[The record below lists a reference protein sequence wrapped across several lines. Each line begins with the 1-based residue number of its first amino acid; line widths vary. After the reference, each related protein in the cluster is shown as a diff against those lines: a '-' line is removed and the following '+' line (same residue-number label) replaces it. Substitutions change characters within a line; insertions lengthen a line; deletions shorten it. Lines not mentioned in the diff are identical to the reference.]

1 MTIGIGLPA
10 RTRFSTSSSPVI
22 PGMLK
27 SSTRQPV
34 LSRWPDSRKDSA
46 DSNDSTW
53 NPKDR
58 RRLFTDRR
66 TESSSSTT
74 ETTLVSRTFTK
85 QRQVDSRR
93 SGQRARKLGRAGG
106 GVYPTLDGSGIHAA
120 PRAHQEGR
128 QLRSGR

>member
-1 MTIGIGLPA
+1 LA
-10 RTRFSTSSSPVI
+10 KFATSPPPGI
-22 PGMLK
+22 PGILK

-34 LSRWPDSRKDSA
+34 LSRWLDSRKDSA

-85 QRQVDSRR
+85 QRPVDSRR
-93 SGQRARKLGRAGG
+93 SGQLARKLGRPRG
-106 GVYPTLDGSGIHAA
+106 GVYPTLDG
-120 PRAHQEGR
+120 
-128 QLRSGR
+128 RSEEHTSEL